1 MVDHPSV
8 QRRPVPVVRS
18 VQLVALVGVE
28 ELNQTTIVAPRQ
40 RQRSFRELRV
50 RPAREHSSQ
59 GLGAEL
65 QKDGEPFPFTD
76 PTFRNLAVHRGYF

>member
-1 MVDHPSV
+1 MPPRGMSPGPSACAAPWKHGW
-8 QRRPVPVVRS
+8 RGRP
-18 VQLVALVGVE
+18 
-28 ELNQTTIVAPRQ
+28 
-40 RQRSFRELRV
+40 LRV